1 MNKTVKRLVIFLAV
15 VLLIGLAG
23 MAVVKTMEA
32 GLANL
37 LTVDIQDPDM
47 SSIEDGTYFGE
58 YSQAPIS
65 VHVEVTV
72 LNHQITEIVIT
83 EHITGQGLPA
93 EEIVSDVIST
103 QSLQVDTVAG
113 ATYSSK
119 CILLAI
125 QDALTPDVE

>member
-125 QDALTPDVE
+125 QDALSPDVE